1 MKYGVLIDKFWVE
14 ESLNWFI
21 KFNLRILYKKR
32 ERERENS
39 LDENEWIKKLDKF

>member
-21 KFNLRILYKKR
+21 KFNLRILYKKKR
-32 ERERENS
+32 EREREFFGWKWMN
-39 LDENEWIKKLDKF
+39 